1 MVAIL
6 RALARASRTDSDVDG
21 LKTVV
26 IFCGGRAVGVA
37 AVRDRRV
44 WFERRSLLTEF
55 RGYLRCNPLRA
66 HGPGV

>member
-26 IFCGGRAVGVA
+26 IFCGVGLLA
-37 AVRDRRV
+37 
-44 WFERRSLLTEF
+44 SLLF
-55 RGYLRCNPLRA
+55 VIAGFGLSA
-66 HGPGV
+66 GAF